1 MSETPVVIKINYA
14 NKQSTRT
21 SQSSDVVTVW
31 HIPRI
36 LAALTILLALIIAVW
51 PSASTDTQDT
61 VASEAPKAKEVET
74 QVLALPAV
82 PESSIAVKS
91 APQSVPT
98 PKQPVVASNQEN
110 AVKVPQKAEDAP
122 FKLDG
127 SKPAAVIYDRHVL
140 RAALVAEM
148 KENTPGPRLQPSI
161 SLGANGTQELFYFTE
176 IKHPKQSA
184 YQHQWFKN
192 DQSVLKKN
200 LAVKGDPARLV
211 STKKL
216 TAKDRGVWSV
226 VLLDSK
232 GKALSESRFVIN

>member
-14 NKQSTRT
+14 NKPSART

-31 HIPRI
+31 HVPRI

-51 PSASTDTQDT
+51 PSASSNIQDT
-61 VASEAPKAKEVET
+61 VISEAPKSKEVET
-74 QVLALPAV
+74 QALALPAV
-82 PESSIAVKS
+82 PESSVAVNS
-91 APQSVPT
+91 APTSIAT
-98 PKQPVVASNQEN
+98 PKQSIVGASHEN
-110 AVKVPQKAEDAP
+110 AVKAAHKAEDVQY
-122 FKLDG
+122 KLDG

-148 KENTPGPRLQPSI
+148 KENIPGPRLQPSI

-176 IKHPKQSA
+176 IKHPGQST

-192 DQSVLKKN
+192 DQSVLKKH
-200 LAVKGDPARLV
+200 LAVKGDPTRLV